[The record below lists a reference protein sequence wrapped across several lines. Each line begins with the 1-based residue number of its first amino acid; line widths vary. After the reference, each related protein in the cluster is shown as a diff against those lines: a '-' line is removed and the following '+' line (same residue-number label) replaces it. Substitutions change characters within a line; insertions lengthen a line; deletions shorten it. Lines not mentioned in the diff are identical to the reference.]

1 MASYKLWQRCRPRGD
16 FRVMEMIDFLTIM
29 KEAFRASEIYD
40 KRNKTV
46 NLTPSNLYNLLQ
58 KKIDKIF
65 PGIGVNIDFFSIPPR
80 KKDDNTVRFEI
91 HTGTH
96 KDEIFIDFYD
106 ISIGEPRKVPD
117 LSYFEKS
124 IQILKPF
131 EAFLSESKNEIALDW
146 YDRQQAIP
154 KFDKP
159 ALIRGFHYLD
169 EGMARSIG
177 GINYCLEAPAWKV
190 ERFCEGVLIR
200 LVPGLFDPD
209 NKEHLKIQRQ
219 AMKYFKLL

>member
-1 MASYKLWQRCRPRGD
+1 MASYTLWQRCRPRGD
-16 FRVMEMIDFLTIM
+16 FRIAEIIDFLTLM
-29 KEAFRASEIYD
+29 KEAFRVSELYD
-40 KRNKTV
+40 KRNKPV
-46 NLTPSNLYNLLQ
+46 NLIHSDLQNMFQ
-58 KKIDKIF
+58 KKIDRTF
-65 PGIGVNIDFFSIPPR
+65 PGIGVNVDFFSIPPR
-80 KKDDNTVRFEI
+80 MRDRNTVRFEI

-96 KDEIFIDFYD
+96 PDEIFIDFYD
-106 ISIGEPRKVPD
+106 ISIGEGRKVPD

-124 IQILKPF
+124 IQILRPF
-131 EAFLSESKNEIALDW
+131 EAFLSEFKNEIALDW

-177 GINYCLEAPAWKV
+177 GIDHCLKAPAWKV

-200 LVPGLFDPD
+200 LVPGLFDPED
-209 NKEHLKIQRQ
+209 PEHLKIQRQ

>member
-1 MASYKLWQRCRPRGD
+1 VP
-16 FRVMEMIDFLTIM
+16 EIIDFLTLT
-29 KEAFRASEIYD
+29 KGAFRCPVLYD
-40 KRNKTV
+40 KRDKPV
-46 NLTPSNLYNLLQ
+46 PLAPSDLHKIFQ

-65 PGIGVNIDFFSIPPR
+65 PGIGVNVDFFSIPPGKR
-80 KKDDNTVRFEI
+80 DDNTVRFEI

-96 KDEIFIDFYD
+96 PDEIFIDAYN
-106 ISIGEPRKVPD
+106 ISIGDGKKVPD

-124 IQILKPF
+124 IEIFRPF
-131 EAFLSESKNEIALDW
+131 EAFLSEFNNEDDLDA

-159 ALIRGFHYLD
+159 AIIRGFHYLD

-177 GINYCLEAPAWKV
+177 GIDYCLKVPAWKV

-200 LVPGLFDPD
+200 LVPGLFDPE
-209 NKEHLKIQRQ
+209 NPEHLKIQRQ